1 MHNGKPTADEI
12 QQAAGR
18 TIPDIIAPGLR
29 VLFCGI
35 NPGLYSA
42 AVQHHFARPGNRFW
56 PTLQAAGITPR
67 LLAPTEEQELLALG
81 YGITNIVDR
90 ATAGAAELTREELIA
105 GAKMLEEKVLQYAPR
120 FLAVLGIS
128 AYRTAFNRPKA
139 TLGRQ
144 EECIGETRLWVL
156 PNPSGLN
163 AHFQIA
169 DLAKCFKAL
178 KEER

>member
-1 MHNGKPTADEI
+1 MQKPTADEI
-12 QQAAGR
+12 RNAMGR
-18 TIPDIIAPGLR
+18 TVPDVIAPGLR
-29 VLFCGI
+29 VLLCGI

-42 AVQHHFARPGNRFW
+42 AVQHHFARSGNRFW
-56 PTLQAAGITPR
+56 PTLFAAGITPR
-67 LLAPTEEQELLALG
+67 LLAPSEERELLALG

-105 GAKMLEEKVLQYAPR
+105 GAKVLEEKVLQYAPCI
-120 FLAVLGIS
+120 LAVLGIS

-139 TLGRQ
+139 GLGRQ
-144 EECIGETRLWVL
+144 EERIGDTQLWVL

-169 DLAKCFKAL
+169 DLAECFRAL
-178 KEER
+178 EE